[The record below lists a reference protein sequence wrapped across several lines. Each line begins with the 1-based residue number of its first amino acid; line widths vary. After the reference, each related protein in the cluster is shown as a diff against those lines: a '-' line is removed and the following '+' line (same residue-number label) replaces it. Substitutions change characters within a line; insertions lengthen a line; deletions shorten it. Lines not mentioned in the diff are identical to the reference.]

1 MGSVFSF
8 QVEKNVLFSDNIL
21 YKAANATA
29 VIPQYHPKHLTA
41 LMNLGKMRR
50 VRAILCHLVNFLPYK
65 YVTKILKEFRHISG
79 HVLSCLSGSV
89 GIVFYLCL
97 LA

>member
-1 MGSVFSF
+1 MEWGFAIYTSRLIAHSVFSF

-29 VIPQYHPKHLTA
+29 VLPQYHPKHLTA

-50 VRAILCHLVNFLPYK
+50 VRAILCHLVNFLLFK
-65 YVTKILKEFRHISG
+65 YFARILKELGTS
-79 HVLSCLSGSV
+79 
-89 GIVFYLCL
+89 
-97 LA
+97 